1 MIGALITFARVGPAA
16 GVAGAP
22 ADLPPP
28 DHDPGDARRAADDIL
43 ARPEYQWSDDRSLLD
58 RLGDWVSEQLE
69 RVLEPFGL
77 ATGGLPGWVGWLVLG
92 ALALLVGLLVYK
104 ARHGWRRSRA
114 PEAAPGGRVVVSAGD
129 HGTDW
134 AAEVARCEEAGL
146 WRDAVRARYRVLVA
160 DLARRQAIGD
170 LVGLTAGELVAEV
183 RQTSPAAAPSF
194 TRATELFEAAWYGG
208 ADVGPPD
215 RDRFADLAATA
226 LAAVDSGRAR
236 PEVPA

>member
-1 MIGALITFARVGPAA
+1 MVGAVVNAALVGRAT

-28 DHDPGDARRAADDIL
+28 DHDPGEARRAADDIL
-43 ARPEYQWSDDRSLLD
+43 ARPEYQWSDDRSVLD
-58 RLGDWVSEQLE
+58 RVGQWVAEQIE

-77 ATGGLPGWVGWLVLG
+77 AAGGLPGWVGWLVLV

-104 ARHGWRRSRA
+104 ARHGWRRNPA
-114 PEAAPGGRVVVSAGD
+114 PETTPGGRVVVSAGD
-129 HGTDW
+129 EGTDW
-134 AAEVARCEEAGL
+134 AAEVARCEQAGL
-146 WRDAVRARYRVLVA
+146 WRDAVRARYRVLAA

-170 LVGLTAGELVAEV
+170 LVGRTAGELVAEV

-194 TRATELFEAAWYGG
+194 GRATDLFEQAWYGG
-208 ADVGPPD
+208 ADVGPAD
-215 RDRFADLAATA
+215 RDRFADLADAA
-226 LAAVDSGRAR
+226 LRAVDSDRAR